1 MKVKRKNQGF
11 TLIEL
16 LVVITIIALLAG
28 MAMPAFKKVLE
39 SAKVITDVNK
49 IKQITTACSSFAADW
64 DGVYPSFDPDNPSGG
79 QDAKFSSST
88 EAFNV
93 LIPEYV
99 DSEAIFWIQTKNPA
113 KLRSP
118 QEDGQLTQNENTYA
132 YVSGQT
138 NTSFSGSPLVADGE
152 MDGPGT
158 YGEFHPWLGS
168 KTAVVGYVGGHVT
181 KERLTTNQPGATV
194 RSKDGLIQD
203 IFQKRVTSDGG
214 GGGGGGGNLDTDP
227 SNVLVP

>member
-39 SAKVITDVNK
+39 SAKIITDVNK
-49 IKQITTACSSFAADW
+49 VKQIITACASFAADW
-64 DGVYPSFDPDNPSGG
+64 EGVYPRVDPDDPGG
-79 QDAKFSSST
+79 SPFGSST
-88 EAFNV
+88 EAFNA

-99 DSEAIFWIQTKNPA
+99 DTEQIFWIQTKNPD
-113 KLRSP
+113 KLSSP
-118 QEDGQLTQNENTYA
+118 QEDGELTQQENTYA
-132 YVSGQT
+132 YVINQT

-158 YGEFHPWLGS
+158 YGEFHPWLSS
-168 KTAVVGYVGGHVT
+168 KTAVIGYVGGHVA
-181 KERLTTNQPGATV
+181 KERLTSSEPGATV
-194 RSKDGLIQD
+194 RSKDGLIED
-203 IFQKRVTSDGG
+203 IFQKKTTDGS
-214 GGGGGGGNLDTDP
+214 GGNLDTETD
-227 SNVLVP
+227 SVLLP